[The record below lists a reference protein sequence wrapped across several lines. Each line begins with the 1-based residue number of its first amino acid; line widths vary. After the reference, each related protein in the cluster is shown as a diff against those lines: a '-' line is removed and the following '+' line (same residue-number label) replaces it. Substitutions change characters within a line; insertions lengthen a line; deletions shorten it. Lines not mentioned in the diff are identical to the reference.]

1 MLLQI
6 MDEGQLTDSL
16 GHTVDFKNCILIM
29 TSNLGMKNLSQPEIG
44 FNRQDH
50 KAINA
55 EQESKINKEMKQTF
69 KPEFIN
75 RLTDSL
81 VFNSLSRVE
90 LIKIVDLI
98 LDDVSNYANEKN
110 IKIKLSAAAKAMII
124 DQEIDSEYGAR
135 PLHRIIQNMI
145 EDRIA
150 EMTLKGEVKN
160 ESTVNITVKK
170 KVLDFSV
177 IQTTKKKKS
186 DRKAK
191 SLNGE

>member
-1 MLLQI
+1 
-6 MDEGQLTDSL
+6 
-16 GHTVDFKNCILIM
+16 
-29 TSNLGMKNLSQPEIG
+29 
-44 FNRQDH
+44 
-50 KAINA
+50 
-55 EQESKINKEMKQTF
+55 
-69 KPEFIN
+69 
-75 RLTDSL
+75 
-81 VFNSLSRVE
+81 
-90 LIKIVDLI
+90 
-98 LDDVSNYANEKN
+98 
-110 IKIKLSAAAKAMII
+110 MII